1 MLAYF
6 LAVHK
11 NPEQVLHL
19 LEAIYREEDTFA
31 IHVDSKSPR
40 SIQCDLEKNLNGK
53 ANIHFLP
60 SQACNWGSWTQVKI
74 ELNAIADVLDRPGS
88 WQHFIDLSGQDYPLV
103 PVELIKQF
111 LGSHPRDSFIEVT
124 DPLKHAGTDEH
135 DLFVRRW
142 NRYHLE
148 HIGRGTKGPY
158 RLPIPNRF
166 PKSFQWFRGSN
177 WKILSREFCEFL
189 IAGTDD
195 VVKAATRFWRWTACP
210 DESFFQSVVMNSP
223 FRDRVV
229 FDNKREVVWPG
240 PKTFT
245 MNDYPYLKTSRQFFA
260 RKFDMAVD
268 HTVLDR
274 LAADLRESA
283 TLATLR

>member
-19 LEAIYREEDTFA
+19 LDAILRDEDTFVL
-31 IHVDSKSPR
+31 HVDSKSPR
-40 SIQCDLEKNLNGK
+40 NVRSDLEKSLRGK
-53 ANIHFLP
+53 SNVRFLP
-60 SQACNWGSWTQVKI
+60 SQACNWGSWSQVKI
-74 ELNAIADVLDRPGS
+74 ELNGIADLLNRPGS

-111 LGSHPRDSFIEVT
+111 LGGHPRDSFMEVT
-124 DPLKHAGTDEH
+124 DPHKNPGTDEH
-135 DLFVRRW
+135 RLFVRRW

-148 HIGRGTKGPY
+148 HPRRGTEGPY
-158 RLPIPNRF
+158 RLPIPNPF
-166 PKSFQWFRGSN
+166 PKNLQWFRGSN

-189 IAGTDD
+189 IAGEDD
-195 VVKAATRFWRWTACP
+195 LVKVATRFWRWTACP
-210 DESFFQSVVMNSP
+210 DESFFQTVLMNSR

-245 MNDYPYLKTSRQFFA
+245 MDDYSYLKASRQFFA
-260 RKFDMAVD
+260 RKFDMSLD
-268 HTVLDR
+268 RSVLDR
-274 LAADLRESA
+274 LAGDLGVRSSVQ
-283 TLATLR
+283 